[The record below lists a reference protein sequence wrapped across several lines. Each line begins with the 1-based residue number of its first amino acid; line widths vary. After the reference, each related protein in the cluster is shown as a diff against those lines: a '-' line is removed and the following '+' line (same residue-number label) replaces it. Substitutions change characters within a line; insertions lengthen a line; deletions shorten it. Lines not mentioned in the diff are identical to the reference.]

1 MTKLRLPIDG
11 VFYFMQEIWKDVLGY
26 ENVYQV
32 SNLGNI
38 KSLDRKV
45 TYKNCVPRF
54 KKGRIITP
62 GINKYGY
69 KQVCLSLNGAQKS
82 ICLHL
87 LIARTFINNESKL
100 QVNHKD
106 FNKLNNN
113 VYNLE
118 FITHLENLIHKSENS
133 IHSSKYI
140 GITYYKRDN
149 LWQVEVKR
157 NKIKYYLGRFKT
169 EEEANQVRLNFLLKN
184 NL

>member
-11 VFYFMQEIWKDVLGY
+11 VFYFMEIWKDIPNY
-26 ENVYQV
+26 EGIYQV

-45 TYKNCVPRF
+45 NHKNCVPRF
-54 KKGRIITP
+54 KRGVLITP

-69 KQVCLSLNGAQKS
+69 KQVCLCKNGMQKS

-87 LIARTFINNESKL
+87 LVARTFLEEKENT

-113 VYNLE
+113 ILNLE
-118 FITHLENLIHKSENS
+118 FITQLQNIIHKSENS
-133 IHSSKYI
+133 IHSSKYV
-140 GITYYKRDN
+140 GITYFKRDR

-157 NKIKYYLGRFKT
+157 NNKRFYLGRFNT
-169 EEEANQVRLNFLLKN
+169 EEEANKIRVNFINEN
-184 NL
+184 NF